1 MQTIQLYN
9 FNRPDGGMT
18 VTPVR
23 PSEAGFRTD
32 YVRLVA
38 DDGKIITDGEIVTC
52 CVDVHTDDAGRW
64 TELAEEPIAEDEALV
79 RYANEL
85 TGANDQTLEEATET
99 LIKIV
104 KED

>member
-9 FNRPDGGMT
+9 FIRPDGGMT

-38 DDGKIITDGEIVTC
+38 DDGKAITDGEIVAC
-52 CVDVHTDDAGRW
+52 CIDVRADDADGW
-64 TELAEEPIAEDEALV
+64 TDCDGPEEGGSA
-79 RYANEL
+79 
-85 TGANDQTLEEATET
+85 
-99 LIKIV
+99 
-104 KED
+104 

>member
-38 DDGKIITDGEIVTC
+38 DDGKAITDGKIVAC
-52 CVDVHTDDAGRW
+52 CIDVRADDAGGW
-64 TELAEEPIAEDEALV
+64 TDCDGPEEGGTDCAVPCREAGM
-79 RYANEL
+79 
-85 TGANDQTLEEATET
+85 T
-99 LIKIV
+99 
-104 KED
+104 

>member
-9 FNRPDGGMT
+9 FNRPDGGT
-18 VTPVR
+18 TITPVQ

-38 DDGKIITDGEIVTC
+38 DDGKIITDGEIVAC

-64 TELAEEPIAEDEALV
+64 TETED
-79 RYANEL
+79 
-85 TGANDQTLEEATET
+85 T
-99 LIKIV
+99 IV
-104 KED
+104 

>member
-38 DDGKIITDGEIVTC
+38 DDGKAITDGEIVAC
-52 CVDVHTDDAGRW
+52 CIDVRADGPGGWTDCDGP
-64 TELAEEPIAEDEALV
+64 EEGGSA
-79 RYANEL
+79 
-85 TGANDQTLEEATET
+85 
-99 LIKIV
+99 
-104 KED
+104 